1 MKFNDNYIIKEVLG
15 NYILIDLSGQMKDV
29 IKLNETSKTIISY
42 LQQNLTREE
51 IIDKMLSEY
60 EVDKEAFVNDL
71 DELLNK
77 LKNLN
82 VIYDW
87 RATRQR

>member
-1 MKFNDNYIIKEVLG
+1 
-15 NYILIDLSGQMKDV
+15 MKDV

-60 EVDKEAFVNDL
+60 EVDKESFASDL

-77 LKNLN
+77 LKDLN

-87 RATRQR
+87 RTIRKG

>member
-77 LKNLN
+77 LKDLN

-87 RATRQR
+87 RTIRKG

>member
-82 VIYDW
+82 VIYD
-87 RATRQR
+87 

>member
-29 IKLNETSKTIISY
+29 IKLNDTSKTIISY
-42 LQQNLTREE
+42 IQQNLTREE

-60 EVDKEAFVNDL
+60 EVDKESFVSDL

-77 LKNLN
+77 LKDLN
-82 VIYDW
+82 VIYD
-87 RATRQR
+87 

>member
-42 LQQNLTREE
+42 IQQNLTREE

-82 VIYDW
+82 VIYD
-87 RATRQR
+87 